1 MNPKLAARVAGA
13 WHARRLAR
21 LASAASRRAAGLP
34 LEIRPPFVVSM
45 RPMSTPQDSPNRKKQ
60 KFRAA
65 RKLAEWRKKQ
75 EALKAAEPAA
85 TPKK

>member
-1 MNPKLAARVAGA
+1 MTWRVQS
-13 WHARRLAR
+13 RQC
-21 LASAASRRAAGLP
+21 ASAGGRAGSPVSVALCSCRP
-34 LEIRPPFVVSM
+34 LEVRPPFVVSI